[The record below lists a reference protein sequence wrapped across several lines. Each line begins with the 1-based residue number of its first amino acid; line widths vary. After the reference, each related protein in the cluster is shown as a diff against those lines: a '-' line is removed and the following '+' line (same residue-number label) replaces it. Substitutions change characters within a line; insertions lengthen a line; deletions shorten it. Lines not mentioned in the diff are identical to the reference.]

1 MLVMFGI
8 DYKTSS
14 LDIRDKLSYTKFDIE
29 VFIRKVLN
37 AKICKEIVV
46 LSTCNRIEVYCD
58 TNDVNLVINSFLEY
72 KNICPY
78 SSLIPKQNMY
88 VYYLEDMVRHL
99 FSVTSGLSSMVLG
112 ESEIVAQIKNA
123 VIISTNLKSI
133 GFKLRSIFEMALS
146 VSKEVRANTSL
157 NHVSISL
164 GKAIKSIIEREYN
177 DINHGN
183 LLILGAG
190 NMVRHIAP
198 YLTELKFKNKFL
210 INRDKIKGNDA
221 AKICNAEYKTFDEL
235 QDVIDKSQVILVAI
249 SSNEWILTPKLFTNN
264 KDVIIIDISMPL
276 VSDINLKQELRL
288 FTIDDVRDLV
298 DVGITKRKEA
308 ANDAYSIIDEKINEY
323 KMWQKKRDL
332 SPLIKELRL
341 SADNIRQEV
350 FDEFVNLEMNDDL
363 KNIIHDFSV
372 KLMNRFM
379 HQPTVNLCSFNEDN
393 YEHFV
398 DLVAVLF
405 GLNKKVE

>member
-1 MLVMFGI
+1 
-8 DYKTSS
+8 
-14 LDIRDKLSYTKFDIE
+14 
-29 VFIRKVLN
+29 
-37 AKICKEIVV
+37 
-46 LSTCNRIEVYCD
+46 
-58 TNDVNLVINSFLEY
+58 
-72 KNICPY
+72 
-78 SSLIPKQNMY
+78 
-88 VYYLEDMVRHL
+88 
-99 FSVTSGLSSMVLG
+99 
-112 ESEIVAQIKNA
+112 
-123 VIISTNLKSI
+123 
-133 GFKLRSIFEMALS
+133 
-146 VSKEVRANTSL
+146 
-157 NHVSISL
+157 
-164 GKAIKSIIEREYN
+164 
-177 DINHGN
+177 